1 MRGFTGDLGVYELKN
16 AKTMD
21 QHGKSKSSALAAI
34 LAWNRGGTLIGQKQE
49 HTACMGILR
58 T

>member
-1 MRGFTGDLGVYELKN
+1 MRGFNRDLEVYELKN

-49 HTACMGILR
+49 HKALMGHLR

>member
-1 MRGFTGDLGVYELKN
+1 VYELKN

-34 LAWNRGGTLIGQKQE
+34 LAWTGVEI
-49 HTACMGILR
+49 
-58 T
+58 